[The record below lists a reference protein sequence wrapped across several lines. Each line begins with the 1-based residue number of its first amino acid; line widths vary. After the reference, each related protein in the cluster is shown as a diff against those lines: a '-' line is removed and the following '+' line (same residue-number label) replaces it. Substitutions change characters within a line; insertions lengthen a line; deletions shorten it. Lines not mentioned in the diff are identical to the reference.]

1 MSHMT
6 TANINIKINDFVTG
20 TTVGK
25 AFSLLTLR
33 EMVNKLSTILVEDD
47 AYKISIMDLLDGK
60 HGKNSINVIHS
71 YETLYLVI
79 NAELENDNKEIE
91 TLANTIHE
99 FFPYAEGTMLTIE
112 DESYQPEIT
121 FFTRDRLIKDSV
133 KNVRFEQSYKT
144 VMPYVKAA
152 YDDEITFEEDDILSA
167 FIKNFLNDDDNL
179 IDEVRKIV
187 DKYVTPFTK

>member
-1 MSHMT
+1 MGHMA

-20 TTVGK
+20 TMVGK
-25 AFSLLTLR
+25 VFSLLTLR

-47 AYKISIMDLLDGK
+47 TYKISIIDLLDGK

-71 YETLYLVI
+71 YETFYLVI
-79 NAELENDNKEIE
+79 NAELPNDNKEIE
-91 TLANTIHE
+91 TLADTIHE

-112 DESYQPEIT
+112 EESYQPEIT
-121 FFTRDRLIKDSV
+121 FFTRYGLIKDSIKDV
-133 KNVRFEQSYKT
+133 KFEQNDKT
-144 VMPYVKAA
+144 VMPYVRAA

-167 FIKNFLNDDDNL
+167 FIKNFLNADAEL

-187 DKYVTPFTK
+187 DKYVTPFAK

>member
-20 TTVGK
+20 TIVGK

-79 NAELENDNKEIE
+79 NAELTNDNKEIE
-91 TLANTIHE
+91 TLADTIQE

-121 FFTRDRLIKDSV
+121 FFTRDGLIKNSV
-133 KNVRFEQSYKT
+133 KDVRFEQRCKT

-167 FIKNFLNDDDNL
+167 FVKNFLNADDNL
-179 IDEVRKIV
+179 LDKVRKIV
-187 DKYVTPFTK
+187 NKYVTPFAK